1 MQRDILR
8 SEGRLPGGGRVM
20 LYNTLHHRW
29 LRLIAAVVGEL
40 IAAAAL
46 NLFIVPLN
54 LYNGGLLGL
63 CQIIRTLMQDY
74 LHISFGAYDVAGIF
88 YFILN
93 IPILLFAYKTL
104 GRSFVLKTLVCTA
117 SYSLFYS
124 LIPIPA
130 TPIVEDYLTACLLG
144 GILAGVGSGI
154 VLTCGGSGGGLDI
167 VGLCLSKRGSGFTV
181 GKFSLSFN
189 AVLYTACLILF
200 SPSVAIYSVIYN
212 FFTAMVLD
220 RVHQQNVSVQALI
233 FTREDQDA
241 LARFII
247 EKLGRSVTYWNGVGA
262 YTGEGVHVLCVCLS
276 KFEIEELLHVVHTMD
291 PHAFVTAQEGTR
303 IYGNFMR
310 KVGD

>member
-1 MQRDILR
+1 
-8 SEGRLPGGGRVM
+8 M

-40 IAAAAL
+40 ISAAAL

-63 CQIIRTLMQDY
+63 CQIIRTLMQEY

-88 YFILN
+88 YFIIN

-104 GRSFVLKTLVCTA
+104 GRSFVLKTLICTA

-167 VGLCLSKRGSGFTV
+167 VGLCLSKRGSAFTV

-189 AVLYTACLILF
+189 AFLYAACLILF
-200 SPSVAIYSVIYN
+200 SPAVAIYSVIYN

-233 FTREDQDA
+233 FTREDQEA

-276 KFEIEELLHVVHTMD
+276 KFEIEELLHAVHTMD

-303 IYGNFMR
+303 IYGNFTR

>member
-1 MQRDILR
+1 
-8 SEGRLPGGGRVM
+8 M

-40 IAAAAL
+40 ISAAAL

-63 CQIIRTLMQDY
+63 CQIIRTLMQEY

-88 YFILN
+88 YFIIN

-104 GRSFVLKTLVCTA
+104 GRSFVLKTLICTA

-124 LIPIPA
+124 LIPIPP

-167 VGLCLSKRGSGFTV
+167 VGLCLSKRGSAFTV

-189 AVLYTACLILF
+189 AFLYATCLILF
-200 SPSVAIYSVIYN
+200 SPAVAIYSVIYN

-233 FTREDQDA
+233 FTREDQEA

-276 KFEIEELLHVVHTMD
+276 KFEIEELLHAVHTMD

-303 IYGNFMR
+303 IYGNFTR